1 MKTRLRLRDPSAHSR
16 RTSLPT
22 KLFSAAFAIVALSV
36 MPVLAAGASPD
47 DKAASEV
54 ALKFINQ
61 YADYVD
67 SRSFKSDASWVKKY
81 PLCTPEFGKRL
92 DAFHAHWNK
101 INPIVGFGADPVVSS
116 NGGVP
121 RDFTIKSIKVTG
133 EQARAIALGDKSFP
147 MEFPIILVKRNGKW
161 LVDGSGEL
169 AK

>member
-1 MKTRLRLRDPSAHSR
+1 MKTRFRGPATHRRWTSIPS
-16 RTSLPT
+16 
-22 KLFSAAFAIVALSV
+22 KLFSAAVAIVALSV
-36 MPVLAAGASPD
+36 LPALAAGASPD

-121 RDFTIKSIKVTG
+121 RDFTIKSIKVSG
-133 EQARAIALGDKSFP
+133 DQARAIALGDKSFP
-147 MEFPIILVKRNGKW
+147 MEVPIKLVKRDGMW

>member
-1 MKTRLRLRDPSAHSR
+1 MKTRPCFRDQSAHPR
-16 RTSLPT
+16 RSSIPA
-22 KLFSAAFAIVALSV
+22 KLFSAAVAVVALSV
-36 MPVLAAGASPD
+36 FSVGAADNFHD
-47 DKAASEV
+47 DKAAAEV

-61 YADYVD
+61 YADYSD
-67 SRSFKSDASWVKKY
+67 SRSFKSDASWVKKC

-92 DAFHAHWNK
+92 EEFNTHWRK
-101 INPIVGFGADPVVSS
+101 IDPIVGFGADPVVSS

-121 RDFTIKSIKVTG
+121 ATFSIKSIKVSG

-147 MEFPIILVKRNGKW
+147 MQVPIKLVKRNGQW

>member
-1 MKTRLRLRDPSAHSR
+1 MHGGSTTRW
-16 RTSLPT
+16 TSLPT
-22 KLFSAAFAIVALSV
+22 KLISAAFAIVALSV
-36 MPVLAAGASPD
+36 LPALAADASPD
-47 DKAASEV
+47 DKAAAEV

-61 YADYVD
+61 YADYSD
-67 SRSFKSDASWVKKY
+67 SRSFKCDASWVKNS

-92 DAFHAHWNK
+92 EAFHAHWNK

-121 RDFTIKSIKVTG
+121 ATFSIKSVKVTG
-133 EQARAIALGDKSFP
+133 DQARAIALGDKSFP
-147 MEFPIILVKRNGKW
+147 MEVPLILVKRNGKW